1 MSRVRRRTLFACSF
15 LPAFVMLASAVLAQ
29 GPSVLVERTDYDM
42 RKVVAPP
49 ALSETELEGRRLLVQ
64 RCAYCH
70 DQGGRS
76 AAPWLDKQ
84 RITTTGEDR
93 FREKILKG
101 SRTMPGW
108 QYALSTE
115 QVDQIMAFI
124 KTVTPDQKPA
134 APPPRR
140 P

>member
-1 MSRVRRRTLFACSF
+1 MPRIQQRTPFGLFVLSWFC
-15 LPAFVMLASAVLAQ
+15 LVVPAAQ
-29 GPSVLVERTDYDM
+29 AQQPSVLVERSEYDM
-42 RKVVAPP
+42 RKLVAPS

-76 AAPWLDKQ
+76 AALWLDRQ
-84 RITTTGEDR
+84 RIATTGEDR

-108 QYALSTE
+108 QYALE
-115 QVDQIMAFI
+115 PAQIDRIIAFL
-124 KTVTPDQKPA
+124 KTVTPDQRP
-134 APPPRR
+134 APPR